1 MRVEPFTVG
10 DFVHVFNR
18 GNRGMPIFRDINDKW
33 RVLKILRFFNDE
45 YSPAHP
51 IQDIEKSRFDLDRL
65 NPLTGKSFE
74 WPKHWPTHRP
84 LVKILNYKLRENH
97 FHLLL
102 KEIIKGG
109 ISKFMKKFGDGYTI
123 FFNIKY
129 EEVGKVFQGSYKGR
143 TPKGDIKNLHYL
155 DAYIQVFNSFE
166 EYPGG
171 IEKALKDFEK
181 AFEFAL
187 KDPFSSL
194 GESFG
199 KRNFG
204 IIDRDILAE
213 GFPNL
218 KIYKEFV
225 KDALLVR
232 NIREIL
238 GKLTL
243 E

>member
-1 MRVEPFTVG
+1 
-10 DFVHVFNR
+10 
-18 GNRGMPIFRDINDKW
+18 MPIFRDGNDKW
-33 RVLKILRFFNDE
+33 RFLKILRFSNDE
-45 YSPAHP
+45 YLPSHP
-51 IQDIEKSRFDLDRL
+51 FRDTNILATFDVARL
-65 NPLTGKSFE
+65 ATSNVANVVDVANVGINPLAGKSFD
-74 WPKHWPTHRP
+74 WPKHWPPHKP
-84 LVKILNYKLRENH
+84 LVKILNYKERENH

-109 ISKFMKKFGDGYTI
+109 ISKFMKRLGDAYTK

-129 EEVGKVFQGSYKGR
+129 DEVGKVFQGSYKRR

-171 IEKALKDFEK
+171 IKRTLKEFDK

-187 KDPFSSL
+187 RDPFCSL
-194 GESFG
+194 GETFG

-213 GFPNL
+213 TFPNL
-218 KIYKEFV
+218 EIYKEFV

-238 GKLTL
+238 GRLTID
-243 E
+243 

>member
-1 MRVEPFTVG
+1 M
-10 DFVHVFNR
+10 
-18 GNRGMPIFRDINDKW
+18 
-33 RVLKILRFFNDE
+33 
-45 YSPAHP
+45 
-51 IQDIEKSRFDLDRL
+51 
-65 NPLTGKSFE
+65 NPLAGKSFD
-74 WPKHWPTHRP
+74 WPKHWPSHKP
-84 LVKILNYKLRENH
+84 LVKILSYKEKENH

-109 ISKFMKKFGDGYTI
+109 LSKFMKRLGDAYTK

-143 TPKGDIKNLHYL
+143 TPKEDIKNLHYL
-155 DAYIQVFNSFE
+155 DAYTQVLNSFE

-171 IEKALKDFEK
+171 IEKALKEFDK

-187 KDPFSSL
+187 KDPFCSL
-194 GESFG
+194 AEAFG
-199 KRNFG
+199 RRNFG

-213 GFPNL
+213 AFPNL
-218 KIYKEFV
+218 ETYKEFA

-238 GKLTL
+238 GRLTID
-243 E
+243 